1 MGPMRQPRNMADL
14 ALRRADQARTDFAAI
29 ADDLEFIMA
38 QVSKVPTRRE
48 LAWVAAASFTGGAM
62 VATLV
67 TMLLVR

>member
-1 MGPMRQPRNMADL
+1 MRQPRNMADL

-48 LAWVAAASFTGGAM
+48 LAWVAAASFAGGAM
-62 VATLV
+62 VATLM
-67 TMLLVR
+67 TLLLVR